1 MAGAF
6 FLMQRDD
13 SRMTLDLLESIE
25 RDGNRSQRA
34 RALECGAA
42 LGLVNAYLKYC
53 AKKGYIKIK
62 RIPARRYIY
71 YLTPKGLA
79 EKSRLTLLH
88 LSNVLTFFRAAR
100 RECVLALDEA
110 KARGWRRVAI
120 AGGSELAE
128 ICIICALDHNIAI
141 VAVVD
146 PNLKVSRFLGLPVA
160 ANYDRIRNA
169 IDGVIVTDI
178 ANASDVCREAI
189 AALSARKVITPTLLS
204 SAVSEHGAAL

>member
-1 MAGAF
+1 
-6 FLMQRDD
+6 MQRDD
-13 SRMTLDLLESIE
+13 SRMTLDLLQSIE
-25 RDGNRSQRA
+25 RDGRRSQRA

-100 RECVLALDEA
+100 RDCVLALDEA
-110 KARGWRRVAI
+110 EARGWKRVAI
-120 AGGSELAE
+120 AGSSELAE
-128 ICIICALDHNIAI
+128 ICMICALDHNIEI
-141 VAVVD
+141 VALID
-146 PNLKVSRFLGLPVA
+146 PSLDVSRFLGLPVA
-160 ANYDRIRNA
+160 HNYERIKNT
-169 IDGVIVTDI
+169 IDGVVVADI
-178 ANASDVCREAI
+178 ANTSNVRREAI
-189 AALSARKVITPTLLS
+189 AAMSGRKVITPALLS
-204 SAVSEHGAAL
+204 SAVSEHGAAP